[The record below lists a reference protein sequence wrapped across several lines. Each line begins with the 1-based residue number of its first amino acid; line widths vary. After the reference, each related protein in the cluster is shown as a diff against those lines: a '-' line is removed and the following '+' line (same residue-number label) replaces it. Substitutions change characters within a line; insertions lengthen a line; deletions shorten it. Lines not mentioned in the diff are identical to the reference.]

1 MVISVSHGLI
11 LVGFLIVLIIPY
23 FIKIIKIAN
32 NILTILKSFYPKRQ
46 KRLGFLL
53 EGFEAL
59 IEKVVW
65 FKLYFSFS
73 P

>member
-1 MVISVSHGLI
+1 MIFYIISKARI
-11 LVGFLIVLIIPY
+11 
-23 FIKIIKIAN
+23 
-32 NILTILKSFYPKRQ
+32 YPKRS

-53 EGFEAL
+53 KGFEAL
-59 IEKVVW
+59 IEKAVW

>member
-1 MVISVSHGLI
+1 MIFCIISKTRI
-11 LVGFLIVLIIPY
+11 
-23 FIKIIKIAN
+23 
-32 NILTILKSFYPKRQ
+32 YPKRQ

-53 EGFEAL
+53 KGLEAL
-59 IEKVVW
+59 IERVVW

>member
-1 MVISVSHGLI
+1 MA
-11 LVGFLIVLIIPY
+11 
-23 FIKIIKIAN
+23 KIIQYY
-32 NILTILKSFYPKRQ
+32 ILKTNKYKSLVIFYAITNSFHPKRS

-53 EGFEAL
+53 EGFESL
-59 IEKVVW
+59 IEKAVW

>member
-23 FIKIIKIAN
+23 FIKITKIAN
-32 NILTILKSFYPKRQ
+32 NILTILKRFYPKRS

-53 EGFEAL
+53 KGFEAL
-59 IEKVVW
+59 IEKGV
-65 FKLYFSFS
+65 
-73 P
+73 

>member
-1 MVISVSHGLI
+1 MA
-11 LVGFLIVLIIPY
+11 
-23 FIKIIKIAN
+23 KIIQYY
-32 NILTILKSFYPKRQ
+32 ILKTNKYKSLVIFYAITNSFYPKRQ

-53 EGFEAL
+53 KGFETL
-59 IEKVVW
+59 IEKAVW